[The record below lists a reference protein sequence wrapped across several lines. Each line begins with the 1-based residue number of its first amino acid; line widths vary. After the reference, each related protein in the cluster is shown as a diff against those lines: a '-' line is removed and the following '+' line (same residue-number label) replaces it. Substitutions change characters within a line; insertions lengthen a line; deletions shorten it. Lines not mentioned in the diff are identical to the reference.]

1 MRPAYG
7 VAEIRAAEQPLLD
20 ALPPGTLMVR
30 AATAL
35 AARCAGLLGGTYGAC
50 VVLLVGTGNN
60 GGDALLAG
68 VQLARRG
75 ARVDALVVG
84 DRGADAESAALRRAG
99 GRVHAA
105 GSPLDATLVDA
116 AHLVVDGMVGI
127 GATGAL
133 RPDAA
138 RLAELVR
145 GAPVV
150 VAVDVPSG
158 VDASTGEV
166 AGVAV
171 RADVTVTF
179 GGLKAGLL
187 VTPGATYAGAVDV
200 VDIGLDLPAA
210 EVAALDADDVAA
222 MLPWPQADSDK
233 YRRGVVGVVA
243 GSERYTG
250 AAVLCVGGA
259 LRAGAGMVRYAG
271 VGAAAGE
278 VRRHWPEALV
288 TAVADGDAAG
298 VLAACRVQSWV
309 VGSGLGTDAHAAT
322 IVAALLRTDVPVVL
336 DADAIT
342 LAGEQPDLLANRT
355 APTLLTPHA
364 GEFARLV
371 GADRA
376 DVEARRLR
384 SAQEAARKFGV
395 TVLLKGSTT
404 VVADPSGQ
412 TRINTAQTP
421 YLATAGSGDVLAGIC
436 ATMLAGGLGALDAGA
451 VAAFL
456 HGLAAVLVAGDPPAQ
471 VTPRE
476 VAAALPEAVRAVR
489 R

>member
-1 MRPAYG
+1 MREAYG

-20 ALPPGTLMVR
+20 ALPPGTLMSR

-35 AARCAGLLGGTYGAC
+35 AARCARLLGGTYGAR
-50 VVLLVGTGNN
+50 VVLLVGKGNN

-68 VQLARRG
+68 SLLARRG
-75 ARVDALVVG
+75 ARVDVIRVSDETYDEHLL
-84 DRGADAESAALRRAG
+84 READ
-99 GRVHAA
+99 
-105 GSPLDATLVDA
+105 
-116 AHLVVDGMVGI
+116 LVVDGMVGI

-133 RPDAA
+133 RPPAQ
-138 RLAELVR
+138 RLAELAR
-145 GAPVV
+145 DARLV
-150 VAVDVPSG
+150 VAVDIPSG

-166 AGVAV
+166 AGAAV

-187 VTPGATYAGAVDV
+187 VTPGAAYAGAIDV

-210 EVAALDADDVAA
+210 DVAALDADDVAA
-222 MLPWPQADSDK
+222 MIPQPQVDSDK

-243 GSERYTG
+243 GSEQYTG

-259 LRAGAGMVRYAG
+259 LQAGAGMVRYAG
-271 VGAAAGE
+271 VAAAADE
-278 VRRHWPEALV
+278 VRRQWPEALV
-288 TAVADGDAAG
+288 TTVTDASQ
-298 VLAACRVQSWV
+298 VLEIGRVQSWV
-309 VGSGLGTDAHAAT
+309 VGSGLGTGPHAT
-322 IVAALLRTDVPVVL
+322 EIVAAVLGADVPVVL
-336 DADAIT
+336 DADAI
-342 LAGEQPDLLANRT
+342 AVVAEQPDLLANRR

-371 GADRA
+371 GADRD

-384 SAQEAARKFGV
+384 SAQDAARKLGV

-421 YLATAGSGDVLAGIC
+421 YLATAGSGDVLAGVC
-436 ATMLAGGLGALDAGA
+436 GTMLAAGLSALDSGA

-456 HGLAAVLVAGDPPAQ
+456 HGLAAVLAAGEPPAPI
-471 VTPRE
+471 TPRA
-476 VAAALPEAVRAVR
+476 VAAALPEAMRAIR